1 MSCDV
6 AEQVAVELRMEDYTD
21 RDGKTPFEDFDE
33 DLTTLLFV
41 LIVLM
46 CVLMGESAYWCLCVV
61 LLLNA
66 AEVFCSL

>member
-1 MSCDV
+1 MQDR
-6 AEQVAVELRMEDYTD
+6 AD
-21 RDGKTPFEDFDE
+21 RDDKSPFDDFDE
-33 DLTTLLFV
+33 NLTTLLFL

-66 AEVFCSL
+66 AEVFCNL

>member
-6 AEQVAVELRMEDYTD
+6 AQQVSGMEDYTD
-21 RDGKTPFEDFDE
+21 SDDKTPFEDFDA
-33 DLTTLLFV
+33 DLTTLLFL

-46 CVLMGESAYWCLCVV
+46 CVLMGESAYWCLAVV

-66 AEVFCSL
+66 AETFCNL

>member
-1 MSCDV
+1 V
-6 AEQVAVELRMEDYTD
+6 AEQVAAELRMEDDMD
-21 RDGKTPFEDFDE
+21 RDDKTPFEDFDD